1 MRRFGGNER
10 KVYDAIYNATFKQIK
25 KKVIT
30 GAFETV
36 VKVGGQNVTVRGQV
50 IDGVV
55 RIGTGFIR

>member
-1 MRRFGGNER
+1 MRRFGGNEC
-10 KVYDAIYNATFKQIK
+10 KAYDAIYNATFKQIK
-25 KKVIT
+25 KKGIT